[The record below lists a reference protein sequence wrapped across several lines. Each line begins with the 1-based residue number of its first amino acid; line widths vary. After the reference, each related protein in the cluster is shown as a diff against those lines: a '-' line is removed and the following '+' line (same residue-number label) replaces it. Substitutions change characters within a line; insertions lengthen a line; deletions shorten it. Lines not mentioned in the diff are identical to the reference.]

1 MATRLDDLLAHITR
15 LEREVEDELAQARQR
30 WRYRIEAG
38 RVRFEHDVWLA
49 HKRIKQSIPRFI
61 KESSPRNLVTAPFI
75 YSLLVPI
82 ALLDVWITLYQWV
95 CFPIY
100 GIARVRRSTYIATDR
115 HHLGY
120 LNAIERLNCDYCG
133 YANGVFAYVREV
145 AGRTEQYWC
154 PIRHARRVPAPHS
167 HYREFVDYGD
177 AAGYQRELPVLRARL
192 KGPKVEDTN

>member
-1 MATRLDDLLAHITR
+1 MATRLDDLLAHIAR
-15 LEREVEDELAQARQR
+15 LERDVEDELAQARQR

-115 HHLGY
+115 HHLGAT
-120 LNAIERLNCDYCG
+120 LTRSSDSIATTAAMPTGCSRMS
-133 YANGVFAYVREV
+133 ARWR
-145 AGRTEQYWC
+145 AG
-154 PIRHARRVPAPHS
+154 PNSSGARSGTPAAFPHHTCTIASSSTTATPRVTTDSCRSCAP
-167 HYREFVDYGD
+167 V
-177 AAGYQRELPVLRARL
+177 
-192 KGPKVEDTN
+192 